1 MSNEEY
7 NPLSSISWQLK
18 RIADALEEMN
28 EMNRPKDN
36 ESIDVIDKLRK
47 RTTANEKPRAWTE
60 SEQKQLRDLL
70 DEDTPI
76 KEIAKVLDRSEGA
89 IRSRIRNHMYS
100 PQKTSLIRQMLKT
113 APMSSFDNQDM

>member
-1 MSNEEY
+1 MSNDY
-7 NPLSSISWQLK
+7 NQLSSISWQLK

-36 ESIDVIDKLRK
+36 ESMRIIDRLRK
-47 RTTANEKPRAWTE
+47 RTTEKPRAWTE

-70 DEDTPI
+70 GEDTPI

-100 PQKTSLIRQMLKT
+100 TQVHIGGSNLRDMLNKK
-113 APMSSFDNQDM
+113 SSCDE

>member
-1 MSNEEY
+1 MSNDY
-7 NPLSSISWQLK
+7 NQLSSISWQLK

-36 ESIDVIDKLRK
+36 ESISVIDQLRK

-70 DEDTPI
+70 GEDTPI

-100 PQKTSLIRQMLKT
+100 TPVHIGGSNLRDMLNKK
-113 APMSSFDNQDM
+113 SSWDE